1 LTRRYSGTVD
11 QQVDLHGDLR
21 QPHDEDEPRDL
32 CQRMRFL
39 ESNPPIE
46 DDESGTWVSNEVA

>member
-1 LTRRYSGTVD
+1 LTRRYSGKLG

-21 QPHDEDEPRDL
+21 HPHDEDEAKDS

-46 DDESGTWVSNEVA
+46 DDESGTGT